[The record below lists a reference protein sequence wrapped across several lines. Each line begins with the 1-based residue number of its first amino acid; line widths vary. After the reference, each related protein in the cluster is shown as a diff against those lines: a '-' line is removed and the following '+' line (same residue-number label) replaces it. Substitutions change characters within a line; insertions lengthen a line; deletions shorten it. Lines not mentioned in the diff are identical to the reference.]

1 MKPKHQN
8 RRLTLL
14 GLGLATLVVALVL
27 AMSGLKDNISF
38 FYAPT
43 ELLAAV
49 PQADKKIRLGGMVQ
63 TGSLQRISGLDVRF
77 AITDYETE
85 IIVEFGQIL
94 PDLFREG
101 QWVIAEGL
109 LREDG
114 VFQASR
120 ILAKHDENYMPPEVA
135 ASLKSK

>member
-1 MKPKHQN
+1 
-8 RRLTLL
+8 
-14 GLGLATLVVALVL
+14 
-27 AMSGLKDNISF
+27 
-38 FYAPT
+38 
-43 ELLAAV
+43 
-49 PQADKKIRLGGMVQ
+49 MVQ